1 MLPEIPPEL
10 GDALAAD
17 DSASVIVPPPKALAV
32 LLVTERN
39 FFLEHVLNTLKED
52 QYFGELGLLR
62 AEPRNATV
70 RAKTS
75 LEVIRVSADA
85 FRMMVESSKQTA
97 EDIARVAQSRVRTEV
112 GSPR

>member
-1 MLPEIPPEL
+1 M
-10 GDALAAD
+10 
-17 DSASVIVPPPKALAV
+17 
-32 LLVTERN
+32 
-39 FFLEHVLNTLKED
+39 
-52 QYFGELGLLR
+52 
-62 AEPRNATV
+62 